1 MIQKPYRR
9 VLFIF
14 LEWYCACVSQ
24 LAKGG
29 CPGGK
34 LDNGGAEGLHTRK
47 AVGYSHVLAVVLSEK
62 NTDYSP
68 LCSFCLAAVVVC
80 CGEEDERRDG
90 DVAGHERQRL
100 GCCGGHLGDV
110 D

>member
-1 MIQKPYRR
+1 M
-9 VLFIF
+9 VL
-14 LEWYCACVSQ
+14 CVCQS
-24 LAKGG
+24 
-29 CPGGK
+29 GGK
-34 LDNGGAEGLHTRK
+34 LNSGGAEELRTRK
-47 AVGYSHVLAVVLSEK
+47 AVGYSHVLAVILSEK

-110 D
+110 DSVSPGKRC